1 MPDAAIWGAFAACG
15 AFLLGVARWVSTVS
29 SSLSGR
35 ITAAEARATTADGV
49 AARAIGKAELL
60 ASELAEYRVATAASI
75 ARVETKTAGVAEN
88 LERAEGRIV
97 RSIDDL
103 GERIGDM
110 SERLDRVLDGR
121 TART

>member
-1 MPDAAIWGAFAACG
+1 MPEAAIWAAFAATG
-15 AFLLGVARWVSTVS
+15 TFILGLVRWV

-35 ITAAEARATTADGV
+35 LTAAEAKATAADNI
-49 AARAIGKAELL
+49 AARAVGKAELL
-60 ASELAEYRVATAASI
+60 ATELAEFRVATAASI

-88 LERAEGRIV
+88 LERAETRIV

-121 TART
+121 PART